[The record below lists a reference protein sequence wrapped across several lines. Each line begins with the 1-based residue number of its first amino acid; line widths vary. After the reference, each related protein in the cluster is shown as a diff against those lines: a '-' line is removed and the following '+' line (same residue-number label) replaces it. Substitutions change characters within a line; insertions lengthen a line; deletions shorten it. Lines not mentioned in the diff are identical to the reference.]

1 MAEGPI
7 DFWFTM
13 GSTYSYLSVMRLADV
28 ERAHDVA
35 FRWRPFHLL
44 LILNEMKHVPFAD
57 KPAKMGYMWRDVER
71 RAPMYGLRPKLPAP
85 YPAKQSV
92 VANLVALAGMGEGW
106 GADFVRA
113 AYRRWF
119 ENGEETG
126 SEPNVSS
133 SLREVGQDPARV
145 LEVANSAAMNERLVA
160 ETDAAKELGIFGS
173 PTFTIGRELFW
184 GDDRLEEAVNW
195 HKHGRIRP

>member
-1 MAEGPI
+1 MAEGVI

-13 GSTYSYLSVMRLADV
+13 GSTYSYLSVMRLAGI
-28 ERAHDVA
+28 ERAHDVT

-57 KPAKMGYMWRDVER
+57 KPAKMDYMWRDITR

-92 VANLVALAGMGEGW
+92 VANLVALTGMGEGW
-106 GADFVRA
+106 GADFVRT

-133 SLREVGQDPARV
+133 SLRDIGQDPARV
-145 LEVANSAAMNERLVA
+145 LSLAHSREMNDRLVA
-160 ETDAAKELGIFGS
+160 ETEAAKQMKIFGS
-173 PTFTIGRELFW
+173 PTFAVGREIFW
-184 GDDRLEEAVNW
+184 GDDRLGDAVNW
-195 HKHGRIRP
+195 HKHGQIQP